1 MVYKIQGDFTPDNM
15 PVIIDYLC
23 KKFKFIYKYNCL
35 YISPLRI
42 EDENQSIVTL
52 DSILKSNGEFLKIN
66 INEFNLK
73 KEPNDVIEWCR
84 DCSVEQDKQ
93 RYENDKQDRLKEMD
107 YVLDLFET
115 ILKEEQEYREK
126 KKKKRKE
133 GLNGSK

>member
-23 KKFKFIYKYNCL
+23 KNFKFIYKYNCL

-42 EDENQSIVTL
+42 EDENKSIVTL
-52 DSILKSNGEFLKIN
+52 DSILKSNGEFLNIN

-84 DCSVEQDKQ
+84 DCLVEQDKQ

-115 ILKEEQEYREK
+115 ILKEEQEHRESIK
-126 KKKKRKE
+126 
-133 GLNGSK
+133 